1 MANVIRIGGGGAGG
15 STITLPPMITNLKA
29 VGSNA
34 TITVT
39 FTNPVSEAL
48 AGVMVVYNDDHVPT
62 KPSDGKKFDAGL
74 TQQAVITGLQ
84 NGTEYFIRVYPYNEK
99 KQYQTL
105 IDGATT
111 SATPNIGPA
120 QVTNFQVTGS
130 GSSPVLSWVNPT
142 DDPLYKETV
151 VVQKVGSAPT
161 SITDGT
167 EIYRGTGTTVTASN
181 LVRLEEYYW
190 AVFTV
195 DEGGSY
201 RTPVV
206 SEMYS
211 YDFPDEP
218 TSYSEIEKLYA
229 TEQWVAPE
237 DGYFKF
243 IGLAASGRGGDGD
256 RWTGGVTV
264 GGGSGGSGGITVSV
278 FPLNKGDTVSLT
290 IGGNVSISHGEE
302 TANAYQGGNGTR
314 GHANSAHS
322 ANPGDGGSAGSA
334 TGGNITNVQGNRGND
349 GTYRR
354 SGNDEPA
361 MVGGYPVTTSYSGY
375 NTSSGAGAW
384 NTGNSGGGTGTA
396 AYVVVLRGNTNI
408 PEPST
413 ASVLSLTPRNAS
425 IEASWTNSGDPES
438 VGTILVSN
446 SDHIPVHP
454 TDGTSV
460 DVAEATSYTVT
471 DLPNNKPS
479 YISLFA
485 YNADK
490 TKYSMAKSDVE
501 IPREVTW
508 ADIQDEL
515 EADVAE
521 KTEEL
526 ATKNEELEQKTE
538 ELNQT
543 TEALTTKTEELNQAT
558 EELTQTT
565 AELSENKLTVASA
578 ASTLNLLIFSDIQND
593 TKVISDNMILDN
605 VDMLSTPWEVG
616 TPNEV
621 GDIVWYMVGDVKQYY
636 KVVQPTDNADPNHT
650 PNIVPAVFV
659 AINKTNAG
667 TIDDPIPAVRG
678 MEYEYGKYY
687 LDNEDGNIYLCKR
700 GEETGTIVLQYLPH
714 ELIGHYFEL
723 ATLTE

>member
-1 MANVIRIGGGGAGG
+1 MANVIRIGGGSAGG
-15 STITLPPMITNLKA
+15 STVTLPPMITNLKA

-48 AGVMVVYNDDHVPT
+48 AGVMVVYNDNHIPT
-62 KPSDGKKFDAGL
+62 KPSDGKKIDAGL

-130 GSSPVLSWVNPT
+130 GSSPVLSWANPT

-151 VVQKVGSAPT
+151 VIQKVGSAPT

-167 EIYRGTGTTVTASN
+167 EIYRGTGTTVTATD
-181 LVRLEEYYW
+181 LVRLEEYYF

-195 DEGGSY
+195 DEAGSY
-201 RTPVV
+201 RSPVV
-206 SEMYS
+206 SEIYS

-229 TEQWVAPE
+229 TEQWAAPE
-237 DGYFKF
+237 DGYFEF

-256 RWTGGVTV
+256 QWSGGVIV

-302 TANAYQGGNGTR
+302 TANAYQGGAGSR
-314 GHANSAHS
+314 GRAKGRYD
-322 ANPGDGGSAGSA
+322 ANPGNGGAAGSA
-334 TGGNITNVQGNRGND
+334 TGGNIANVQGNRGND

-354 SGNDEPA
+354 AGNDDPA
-361 MVGGYPVTTSYSGY
+361 MVGGYPVATSYSGY
-375 NTSSGAGAW
+375 STSSGAGAW

-396 AYVVVLRGNTNI
+396 AHVVVLRGNTNI

-446 SDHIPVHP
+446 SDHVPVHP

-460 DVAEATSYTVT
+460 DVAEATSYTIT

-490 TKYSMAKSDVE
+490 TKYSAAKSNVE

-508 ADIQDEL
+508 ADMVE
-515 EADVAE
+515 EAQQEAKEATDKAAVAE
-521 KTEEL
+521 EQAKQAKQANEMLQAKTEEL
-526 ATKNEELEQKTE
+526 A
-538 ELNQT
+538 QT
-543 TEALTTKTEELNQAT
+543 SA
-558 EELTQTT
+558 ELTEKQVMVDSAT
-565 AELSENKLTVASA
+565 ATFNA
-578 ASTLNLLIFSDIQND
+578 LIASDIQND

-605 VDMLSTPWEVG
+605 AEMLSKPWEVG

-621 GDIVWYMVGDVKQYY
+621 GDIVWYMIGDVKQYY
-636 KVVQPTDNADPNHT
+636 KVIRPTENADPNHT

-667 TIDDPIPAVRG
+667 TIDDPISAVRG

-687 LDNEDGNIYLCKR
+687 LDNEDGKIYICKR

>member
-15 STITLPPMITNLKA
+15 SAITLPPMVTNLKA

-39 FTNPVSEAL
+39 FTNPVSDAL
-48 AGVMVVYNDDHVPT
+48 AGVLVVYNSDHMPE
-62 KPSDGKKFDAGL
+62 KPSDGRKFDAGL
-74 TQQAVITGLQ
+74 TQQAVITGLT
-84 NGTEYFIRVYPYNEK
+84 NGTQYYIRVFPYNEK

-142 DDPLYKETV
+142 DDPLYHETV
-151 VVQKVGSAPT
+151 VIQKVGSAPT
-161 SITDGT
+161 SLTDGT
-167 EIYRGTGTTVTASN
+167 EIYRGTGTTVTATD
-181 LVRLEEYYW
+181 LVRLEAYYF
-190 AVFTV
+190 AVFTI
-195 DEGGSY
+195 DEAGSY

-211 YDFPDEP
+211 YDFPDPP
-218 TSYSEIEKLYA
+218 TSYTMIEDR
-229 TEQWVAPE
+229 TVSGTFIAPE
-237 DGYFKF
+237 DGWYQLDAVSK
-243 IGLAASGRGGDGD
+243 SGNGGQAMVSA
-256 RWTGGVTV
+256 GVSYS
-264 GGGSGGSGGITVSV
+264 GSSGGSGAIARKTGIALYKGETITYTISGNVNISEPELGIDISV
-278 FPLNKGDTVSLT
+278 TAGADNGGGGGIASGGDTN
-290 IGGNVSISHGEE
+290 I
-302 TANAYQGGNGTR
+302 NGL
-314 GHANSAHS
+314 
-322 ANPGDGGSAGSA
+322 AG
-334 TGGNITNVQGNRGND
+334 QH
-349 GTYRR
+349 GTYANGRPIAGPNGP
-354 SGNDEPA
+354 STPNSFGLT
-361 MVGGYPVTTSYSGY
+361 VKGGT
-375 NTSSGAGAW
+375 
-384 NTGNSGGGTGTA
+384 GGGTYSFEGNLYPTYPAECYGTA
-396 AYVVVLRGNTNI
+396 AFIRFYRGDTNI
-408 PEPST
+408 PSPST
-413 ASVLSLTPRNAS
+413 ASVMSLTPRNAS

-446 SDHIPVHP
+446 SDHVPAHP

-490 TKYSMAKSDVE
+490 TKYSAARSDVE

-508 ADIQDEL
+508 ADTVE
-515 EADVAE
+515 EAQQEAKEATDKAAVAE
-521 KTEEL
+521 EQAKQANETLQAKTEEL
-526 ATKNEELEQKTE
+526 A
-538 ELNQT
+538 QT
-543 TEALTTKTEELNQAT
+543 SA
-558 EELTQTT
+558 ELTEKQVMVDSAT
-565 AELSENKLTVASA
+565 ATFNA
-578 ASTLNLLIFSDIQND
+578 LIASDIQND

-605 VDMLSTPWEVG
+605 ADMLSKPWG
-616 TPNEV
+616 ARTPNEV
-621 GDIVWYMVGDVKQYY
+621 GDIVWYMIGDVKQYY
-636 KVVQPTDNADPNHT
+636 KVVQPTENVDPNHT

-687 LDNEDGNIYLCKR
+687 LDNEDGKIYICKR

-714 ELIGHYFEL
+714 ELIGHYFE
-723 ATLTE
+723 EVIE

>member
-15 STITLPPMITNLKA
+15 STITLPPMVTNLKA

-39 FTNPVSEAL
+39 FTNPVSDAL
-48 AGVMVVYNDDHVPT
+48 AGVLVVYNSDHMPE
-62 KPSDGKKFDAGL
+62 KPSDGSKFDAGL
-74 TQQAVITGLQ
+74 TQQAVITGLT
-84 NGTEYFIRVYPYNEK
+84 NGTQYYIRVFPYNEK

-111 SATPNIGPA
+111 TATPNIGPA
-120 QVTNFQVTGS
+120 QVTNFQITGS
-130 GSSPVLSWVNPT
+130 GSSPVLSWTNPT

-151 VVQKVGSAPT
+151 VIQKVDSAPT

-218 TSYSEIEKLYA
+218 TSYSEIEKLYD
-229 TEQWVAPE
+229 TEQWAAPE
-237 DGYFKF
+237 DGYFEF
-243 IGLAASGRGGDGD
+243 IGLAASGRGGNGD
-256 RWTGGVTV
+256 HWSGGVIV

-290 IGGNVSISHGEE
+290 IGGNVSISYGEE
-302 TANAYQGGNGTR
+302 TANAYQGGAGSTGR
-314 GHANSAHS
+314 AEGKYD
-322 ANPGDGGSAGSA
+322 ANPGNGGTAGSA
-334 TGGNITNVQGNRGND
+334 AGGNITNVQGNRGND
-349 GTYRR
+349 GTYRY
-354 SGNDEPA
+354 SSNDSPA
-361 MVGGYPVTTSYSGY
+361 MVGGYSVSTSYSGY
-375 NTSSGAGAW
+375 STSSGAGAW
-384 NTGNSGGGTGTA
+384 NTGNSSGGTGTA

-408 PEPST
+408 AAPSA
-413 ASVLSLTPRNAS
+413 ASTLSLTPRNAS
-425 IEASWTNSGDPES
+425 IEANWENSQDPES
-438 VGTILVSN
+438 VGTMVVVN
-446 SDHIPVHP
+446 SDHKP
-454 TDGTSV
+454 TTPEDGTSV

-508 ADIQDEL
+508 ADTQDIL
-515 EADVAE
+515 EE
-521 KTEEL
+521 
-526 ATKNEELEQKTE
+526 NLEST
-538 ELNQT
+538 
-543 TEALTTKTEELNQAT
+543 T
-558 EELTQTT
+558 EELTQTSEDL
-565 AELSENKLTVASA
+565 AENKIMVASA
-578 ASTLNLLIFSDIQND
+578 ASIFNALIVSDIQNE
-593 TKVISDNMILDN
+593 TEIVTDNIILDN
-605 VDMLSTPWEVG
+605 ADMLSKEWEVG

-621 GDIVWYMVGDVKQYY
+621 GDIVWYMLDDVKQYY
-636 KVVQPTDNADPNHT
+636 KVVQPTENADPNHT

-687 LDNEDGNIYLCKR
+687 LDNEDGKIYICKR

-714 ELIGHYFEL
+714 ELIGHYFE
-723 ATLTE
+723 EVIE

>member
-15 STITLPPMITNLKA
+15 STITLPPMVTNLKA

-39 FTNPVSEAL
+39 FTNPVSDAL
-48 AGVMVVYNDDHVPT
+48 AGVLVVYNSDHMPE
-62 KPSDGKKFDAGL
+62 KPSDGSKFDAGL
-74 TQQAVITGLQ
+74 TQQAVITGLT
-84 NGTEYFIRVYPYNEK
+84 NGTQYYIRVFPYNEK

-130 GSSPVLSWVNPT
+130 GASPVLTWINPA
-142 DDPLYKETV
+142 DDPLYYQTV

-218 TSYSEIEKLYA
+218 TSYSDLITVASTK
-229 TEQWVAPE
+229 TWTAPE
-237 DGYFKF
+237 DGYFRF
-243 IGLAASGRGGDGD
+243 IVCGRGGDG
-256 RWTGGVTV
+256 GGYPNSNGSIY
-264 GGGSGGSGGITVSV
+264 GGGGGGAGGIAVSV
-278 FPLNKGDTVSLT
+278 FALNKGETVSCICSIAQT
-290 IGGNVSISHGEE
+290 QINYNGNVATANPGEDGEDGRITSQNPTGKGGAGGSASGGNVINKRGGRGKNGLLW
-302 TANAYQGGNGTR
+302 TANGDPPNYDTK
-314 GHANSAHS
+314 
-322 ANPGDGGSAGSA
+322 GDGGTNSYDGKTIYGGRGEGRNGRPPSNDRPIKPTAG
-334 TGGNITNVQGNRGND
+334 
-349 GTYRR
+349 
-354 SGNDEPA
+354 
-361 MVGGYPVTTSYSGY
+361 TTARIYIQ
-375 NTSSGAGAW
+375 
-384 NTGNSGGGTGTA
+384 
-396 AYVVVLRGNTNI
+396 RGNTNI
-408 PEPST
+408 PSPSA
-413 ASVLSLTPRNAS
+413 ASTLSLIPRNTS
-425 IEASWTNSGDPES
+425 IEASWTNSEDPES
-438 VGTILVSN
+438 VGTLLVSN
-446 SDHIPVHP
+446 PTHEPQDI
-454 TDGTSV
+454 TDGTAV
-460 DVAEATSYTVT
+460 DVAEATSYTLT
-471 DLPNNKPS
+471 DLPNDKPT
-479 YISLFA
+479 YVSLFS

-490 TKYSMAKSDVE
+490 SKYSAAKSNVE

-508 ADIQDEL
+508 ADMVE
-515 EADVAE
+515 EAQQEAKEATDKAAVAE
-521 KTEEL
+521 EQAKQAKQANEMLQAKTEEL
-526 ATKNEELEQKTE
+526 A
-538 ELNQT
+538 QT
-543 TEALTTKTEELNQAT
+543 SA
-558 EELTQTT
+558 ELTEKQVMVDSAT
-565 AELSENKLTVASA
+565 ATFNA
-578 ASTLNLLIFSDIQND
+578 LIASDIQND

-605 VDMLSTPWEVG
+605 AEMLSKPWEVG

-621 GDIVWYMVGDVKQYY
+621 GDIVWYMIGDVKQYY
-636 KVVQPTDNADPNHT
+636 KVVQPTENADPNHT

-678 MEYEYGKYY
+678 MGYEYGKYY
-687 LDNEDGNIYLCKR
+687 LDNEDGKIYICKR